1 MVTRRSYANDPVM
14 NLHQAEQDFS
24 IFGKKEEIYKL
35 YPKEKPEHIDT
46 ALEEFLTVGQ
56 DDEDDFD
63 SSWDRFTKILASIIV
78 EDMIA
83 NLGG

>member
-1 MVTRRSYANDPVM
+1 MKKKTNILLNIIIVVLLGVM
-14 NLHQAEQDFS
+14 AFS
-24 IFGKKEEIYKL
+24 GYKL
-35 YPKEKPEHIDT
+35 LGIGQDAKENNEQYEK
-46 ALEEFLTVGQ
+46 LEQIVQ